1 MHFYFGI
8 QNILDIFVIE
18 NKTIMTAK
26 EIYQAYCKQ
35 YSYMPITEDK
45 VELFL
50 EEYPIFRTCEDLK
63 YLVNMLYNWVG
74 SQEAYEEG
82 AEEEW

>member
-1 MHFYFGI
+1 
-8 QNILDIFVIE
+8 
-18 NKTIMTAK
+18 MTTK

-35 YSYMPITEDK
+35 YSYMPISEDK

-50 EEYPIFRTCEDLK
+50 KEYPIFRTCEDLK

-74 SQEAYEEG
+74 SQRRTKKGQKKSGKHTLY
-82 AEEEW
+82 